1 MSSNLTASANIEGAQ
16 HPLLF
21 RFAAMNQIK
30 IPPSAGYLIPLPTKM
45 FLNWAVDQWGFWDVE
60 VLVLD

>member
-1 MSSNLTASANIEGAQ
+1 
-16 HPLLF
+16 
-21 RFAAMNQIK
+21 MNQTK

-45 FLNWAVDQWGFWDVE
+45 FLNWTVDEWGFWDVE